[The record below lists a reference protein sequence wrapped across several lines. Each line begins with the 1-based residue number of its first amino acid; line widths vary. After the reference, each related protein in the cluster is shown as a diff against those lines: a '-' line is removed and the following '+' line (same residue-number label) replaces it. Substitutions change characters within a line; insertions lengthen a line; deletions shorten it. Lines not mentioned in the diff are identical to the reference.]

1 MAVGR
6 AAIGSNA
13 SIVTPLSWKM
23 ALESVKH
30 SSLNPTFQSRRR
42 ILGLALPFALASP
55 TSLSCLAFS
64 AIR

>member
-23 ALESVKH
+23 ALESVTQQ
-30 SSLNPTFQSRRR
+30 SPPTFQSRRR

-64 AIR
+64 AKR